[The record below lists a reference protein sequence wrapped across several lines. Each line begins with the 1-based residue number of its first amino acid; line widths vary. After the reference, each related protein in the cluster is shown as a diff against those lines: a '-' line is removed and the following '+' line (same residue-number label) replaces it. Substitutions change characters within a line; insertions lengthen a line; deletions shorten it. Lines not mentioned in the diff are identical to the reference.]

1 MASSLPPEIDPT
13 VVGNARRKVMLAAAI
28 GFLLLSALVVLVLP
42 LRLPLPVRLGVIFV
56 DLIAAAVIGL
66 LLRQSGKG

>member
-1 MASSLPPEIDPT
+1 MASSLPPEIDPA
-13 VVGNARRKVMLAAAI
+13 VVARARRKVMLAAAI

-56 DLIAAAVIGL
+56 DLVAAAVIGL
-66 LLRQSGKG
+66 LLRQSSKR

>member
-1 MASSLPPEIDPT
+1 MASSLPPEIDPA
-13 VVGNARRKVMLAAAI
+13 VVASARRKVMLAAAI